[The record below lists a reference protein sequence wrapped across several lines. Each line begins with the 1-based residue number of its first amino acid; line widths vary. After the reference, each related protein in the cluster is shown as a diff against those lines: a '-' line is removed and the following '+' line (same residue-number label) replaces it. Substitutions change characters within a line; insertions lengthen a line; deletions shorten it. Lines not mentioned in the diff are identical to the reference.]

1 MPTTAENAAA
11 IKADTTRALARR
23 KKPATAVAVAGVKAD
38 LARAV
43 SQKKKPATTV
53 TKVSAPAGA
62 PASSGGTAP
71 AATSGA
77 APPAAPAANAG
88 TLARQTYGYMA
99 WALDDAE
106 LGPLLTQAAT
116 EGWDENRLRGALY
129 ATNWFKQHGTAKVA
143 AQLKEQ
149 ADAYLIPMDEASRKA
164 WAMKVTT
171 GEVQPTEF
179 VDYLRTQA
187 KSMFGS
193 NAALMQAIDR
203 GVTVTEWAAPYRAM
217 AANTLELA
225 PESIDLTDA
234 RWRRALDGGKDEKG
248 QPTTMS
254 LSDWERTLKTDTS
267 YGYDRTKQARTQAAQ
282 FATSLSQMFG
292 RIG

>member
-1 MPTTAENAAA
+1 MPTTAQNAAA
-11 IKADTTRALARR
+11 IKADRARALAQR
-23 KKPATAVAVAGVKAD
+23 KPAAVAGIKAD
-38 LARAV
+38 TARAL
-43 SQKKKPATTV
+43 SQKKAPVKKAAAKKAPVAAVPRTT
-53 TKVSAPAGA
+53 AA
-62 PASSGGTAP
+62 PASAAVPAVPAP
-71 AATSGA
+71 ATGGSD
-77 APPAAPAANAG
+77 
-88 TLARQTYGYMA
+88 LARQTYGYMA

-106 LGPLLTQAAT
+106 LGPLLTKAAT

-149 ADAYLIPMDEASRKA
+149 ADAFLVPMDEASRKA

-171 GEVQPTEF
+171 GQVQPTEYLDF
-179 VDYLRTQA
+179 LRTQA

-203 GVTVTEWAAPYRAM
+203 GVTVTEWASPYRAM

-225 PESIDLTDA
+225 PEAIDLSEA

-254 LSDWERTLKTDTS
+254 LSDWERTLKQDAS
-267 YGYDRTKQARTQAAQ
+267 YGWDRTKQARQQAAQ